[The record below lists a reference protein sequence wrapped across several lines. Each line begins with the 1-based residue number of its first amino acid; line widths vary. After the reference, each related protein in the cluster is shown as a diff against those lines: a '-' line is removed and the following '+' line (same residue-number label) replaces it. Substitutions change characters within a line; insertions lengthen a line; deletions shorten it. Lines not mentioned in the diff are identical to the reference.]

1 MSGGLAI
8 VVFVVGVIAS
18 IMVHEWGHYATAR
31 RFGMRADRFFL
42 GFGPTLWSTRRGE
55 TEFGVKA
62 LPLGGFVRIKGMT
75 PLDERLQPV
84 VDTVLDPERLAE
96 QRREQAARDQVDVL
110 EAPAVPAAVTDHLAE
125 VLAERGTPREVR
137 GRLVERFRSNLSPD
151 ATPAEARTLLTQLI
165 ASEVPDTGR
174 VGDLHHRLTRGDEG
188 RFFADRPAWQRAIVL
203 ASGSAL
209 HWIQAIVLLFVGFLL
224 FGTTVAVPVVDGFVE
239 GQVTPAQTAGLEVG
253 DRIVSVAGVPTDD
266 FTEQRD
272 LIRERPGESVALV
285 VDRGGEVVNL
295 TVVPEPT
302 TDPETGETVGV
313 VGFFPRIEDRPLP
326 ADEALYQT
334 FVGPGSFTS
343 MSVETVR
350 ALGRV
355 FGPEGIGALV
365 SQLSGDQER
374 AVDGGISMVGAASA
388 AGQGTNAFGPLFL
401 FVLLASVNVFVGIF
415 NILPLPPLDGGHLAV
430 LGIERSVNG
439 VRSRLG
445 RPADFSIDP
454 RAVAAVAIPVIALVA
469 TISVGLLWLDITK
482 PIRIE

>member
-18 IMVHEWGHYATAR
+18 IMVHEWGHFATAR

-42 GFGPTLWSTRRGE
+42 GFGPTVWSTHRGE
-55 TEFGVKA
+55 TEYGVKL

-75 PLDERLQPV
+75 PLDERLAPL

-96 QRREQAARDQVDVL
+96 QRRAEAERTGIDVL
-110 EAPAVPAAVTDHLAE
+110 EAPAVPTTVVDHLE
-125 VLAERGTPREVR
+125 VVLRERGAPRDVR
-137 GRLVERFRSNLSPD
+137 GRIVERYRANLAGD
-151 ATPAEARTLLTQLI
+151 ATPAEARTLLTQLV

-209 HWIQAIVLLFVGFLL
+209 HWVQAIVLLFVGFLL
-224 FGTTVAVPVVDGFVE
+224 FGTTVTVPIVDGFVD
-239 GQVTPAQTAGLEVG
+239 GQVTPAQEAGLEVG
-253 DRIVSVAGVPTDD
+253 DRIISVAGVATDD
-266 FTEQRD
+266 FEEQRD
-272 LIRERPGESVALV
+272 LIRERPGDAVPLV
-285 VDRGGEVVNL
+285 VDRDGELVNL

-302 TDPETGETVGV
+302 EDPETGETVGV
-313 VGFFPRIEDRPLP
+313 VGFFPRLEDRPLP

-343 MSVETVR
+343 MSIETVK

-365 SQLSGDQER
+365 GQLSGDQER

-388 AGQGTNAFGPLFL
+388 AGQGTDAFGPLFL

-430 LGIERSVNG
+430 LGVERSVNA
-439 VRSRLG
+439 VRGRLG
-445 RPADFSIDP
+445 RPADFTIDP

-469 TISVGLLWLDITK
+469 TVSVGLLWLDITN